1 MGIKAGQNYES
12 VNTNEYTAASA
23 IPPYRL
29 VKQATNEGEVE
40 VCTAITDV
48 AIGVSLN
55 TAAAGGDR
63 VQIQTRGVALIEA
76 SGAISRNA
84 QVMPAAAGAG
94 KIATAAGATARSAGI
109 AESASGADAEVIACR
124 INLPN
129 LNGPA
134 NA

>member
-12 VNTNEYTAASA
+12 TNTNEYTAASA
-23 IPPYRL
+23 IEPYRL
-29 VKQATNEGEVE
+29 VKQGTNEGEVE
-40 VCTAITDV
+40 ACTAITDV

-55 TAAAGGDR
+55 KAPAAGDR
-63 VQIQTRGVALIEA
+63 VQIQTRGVAMIA
-76 SGAISRNA
+76 TSAPVSRGA
-84 QVMPAAAGAG
+84 QVMPTAAGAG
-94 KIATAAGATARSAGI
+94 KVSTAAGATARSAGL
-109 AESASGADAEVIACR
+109 AEAASGADGEVIAVR